1 MCYHWNRCKASNR
14 WRRQARIRT
23 PPYTHKNRQIRV
35 ADLLY
40 QMAHGNI
47 LLCISLCLIYNNYYG
62 KGNQPEYKWRPR
74 PYNVLS
80 NVYVDHN
87 LYYLSSSQLYIYIGL
102 IACAYKIVVYLPNI
116 MVHAFSINLKK
127 KQFIFWFYAQG
138 CILRQYCEIRVTQ
151 LIIYCIIIEEVC
163 RSSKLEIW
171 QILASAGIVLALVPI
186 DIMAHLSS
194 MAKRC
199 AFS

>member
-62 KGNQPEYKWRPR
+62 KENQPEYKWRPR

-116 MVHAFSINLKK
+116 MVPAFSINLEKK
-127 KQFIFWFYAQG
+127 TVYFL
-138 CILRQYCEIRVTQ
+138 ILCSGMYFEAVLWDKSYTVNHLLYYYR
-151 LIIYCIIIEEVC
+151 
-163 RSSKLEIW
+163 RSLSF
-171 QILASAGIVLALVPI
+171 QQTR
-186 DIMAHLSS
+186 DMANIG
-194 MAKRC
+194 
-199 AFS
+199 